1 MTEISKMKDREI
13 LELILTNQI
22 SLAQQIHRIREVIA
36 KQFPKE
42 YPATHISKLSTFEAL
57 IENSDDF
64 LREFASND

>member
-22 SLAQQIHRIREVIA
+22 SLAQQIHRIKEVIA

-42 YPATHISKLSTFEAL
+42 YPGTHISKLYTFEAL
-57 IENSDDF
+57 LENSEDF
-64 LREFASND
+64 LREFESND